1 MANEVIF
8 ILQTVIGLCF
18 ALVAF
23 RLGKNWLY
31 AYIAMAIVLAN
42 IFVTKQFDLFGLSA
56 TGGNV
61 LYGSIFLVT
70 DLLSEHYGKA
80 TARKAVII
88 GFFGAVFYLIMSQ
101 LILLYTVNDVDWGA
115 GAGMDTI
122 FTTGPAIILASL
134 SAYMISQLHDIW
146 AFHLWKKKFKGKYLW
161 LRNNLSTFVSQAID
175 SIIFTSLAFGFL
187 PILFRNPEGLLPW
200 ADLVEIIITTYLLKL
215 VVAAIDTPF
224 IYLSYRFKPGDLVS

>member
-1 MANEVIF
+1 MSNEVIF
-8 ILQTVIGLCF
+8 IFQTVIGLCF

-23 RLGKNWLY
+23 RLGKIWLY

-101 LILLYTVNDVDWGA
+101 LILLYTVNDIDWGA

-122 FTTGPAIILASL
+122 FAAGPSIILASL

-175 SIIFTSLAFGFL
+175 SIVFTALAFGIL
-187 PILFRNPEGLLPW
+187 PILFRNPDGLLPW
-200 ADLVEIIITTYLLKL
+200 VDLVEIIITTYLLKL